1 MDFFKSFIGGGAN
14 NIEPAEANTKLKGK
28 PAPLLIDVREPEEY
42 REGHVAGAKLI
53 PLGELGKRIN
63 ELPKDREILCICASG
78 SRSSV
83 ATRQLISLGYT
94 VLNVRGGMMGWYR
107 AGLPIKK

>member
-1 MDFFKSFIGGGAN
+1 MDFFKSMMGGGAN
-14 NIEPAEANTKLKGK
+14 NIEPAEANTKMQAK
-28 PAPLLIDVREPEEY
+28 PAPILLDVREPEEF
-42 REGHVAGAKLI
+42 REGHAPGAKLI
-53 PLGELGKRIN
+53 PLGELAKRIK

-83 ATRQLISLGYT
+83 ATRQLIGLGYT
-94 VLNVRGGMMGWYR
+94 ALNVRGGMMGWYR